1 MTHLALTG
9 LKGHHPLGFLAACGL
24 LRCCET
30 WHGFGRTTLAW
41 ERSREGGFLASF
53 QSEGTIDFETL
64 TQVVNCSAKQQRES
78 PAFTWSSK
86 IDDREKYRATAI
98 ALQNDSNHRLGK
110 EGLNRLAALASDL
123 VTNEKGQLRRTL
135 FDMTS
140 ASQSFLKNLRRSAG
154 EPENRSH
161 HPRLFTNEDVTEALI
176 GPWEYRD
183 SEHSLGWDPRTQRLH
198 ALRHKLPAADTQNRS
213 VRLAIYLA
221 SEALPFF
228 ACFAVAGK
236 LRTTGF
242 RREDEDDWF
251 TWPIWTA
258 SIAADT
264 LRSLLAHPF
273 DRSLMSRGIDTIYRC
288 QRTRTGGA
296 EGNYQIFNHA
306 QEWMPDAK

>member
-24 LRCCET
+24 LRCCER
-30 WHGFGRTTLAW
+30 WNDFGQTTPSW
-41 ERSREGGFLASF
+41 ERSIGDGFVASLRC
-53 QSEGTIDFETL
+53 EATIDFEAL
-64 TQVVNCSAKQQRES
+64 AQVVNCSAKQQRES

-86 IDDREKYRATAI
+86 IDVREKYRDSAI
-98 ALQNDSNHRLGK
+98 ALRNDSNQRTSK
-110 EGLNRLAALASDL
+110 EGLDRLAALASDI
-123 VTNEKGQLRRTL
+123 VTDSKGRLRSSML
-135 FDMTS
+135 DLTS
-140 ASQSFLKNLRRSAG
+140 GNQRFLSSIRAVAG
-154 EPENRSH
+154 EAASKKGK
-161 HPRLFTNEDVTEALI
+161 PRFVTKEEVTEALI
-176 GPWEYRD
+176 GPWQYRD
-183 SEHSLGWDPRTQRLH
+183 SDHSLGWDPSTQRLH
-198 ALRHKLPAADTQNRS
+198 ALRHKLPEQDKENRS

-228 ACFAVAGK
+228 PCFAVSGK

-258 SIAADT
+258 PITVDT
-264 LRSLLAHPF
+264 LRSLLSHPF
-273 DRSLMSRGIDTIYRC
+273 DSSLASRGIDTFYRC

-306 QEWMPDAK
+306 EEWILDAK